1 MKNWIYLLMLL
12 FLAGCSTAGTPTRSA
27 QPAFK
32 GIELYSW
39 KPEGKDWQFSL
50 LPGTNRLKST
60 EEVTA
65 SQATI
70 SGVTALKK
78 HLASLAV
85 GEQVFWHN
93 LANEPV
99 PEAIVQE
106 IVQTCEQY
114 QITLVR

>member
-1 MKNWIYLLMLL
+1 MKNCIFLFLLII
-12 FLAGCSTAGTPTRSA
+12 LAGCSAAVTPTRAA

-50 LPGTNRLKST
+50 LPGTNRLKTT

-65 SQATI
+65 PKETI
-70 SGVTALKK
+70 SGVTALKQR
-78 HLASLAV
+78 LAALAV
-85 GEQVFWHN
+85 GEQVFWKN
-93 LANEPV
+93 LAKEPV
-99 PEAIVQE
+99 PEAIVRE

-114 QITLVR
+114 QITLYR